1 VGQRKWQPE
10 ELGLVGKTVPE
21 TTTELLDWQ
30 QQLQKMF
37 KKR

>member
-1 VGQRKWQPE
+1 MAPRRI
-10 ELGLVGKTVPE
+10 GLVGETVPE